1 MKERCRE
8 VGDRRRGEKGIKEH
22 VSGGWQNGG
31 GEVRMMDE

>member
-8 VGDRRRGEKGIKEH
+8 VGDMRRGEKGIKEH
-22 VSGGWQNGG
+22 ERGWQNGG